1 MKLLTYRVIA
11 IFIDMNLVGII
22 TAPIALVAAFLDADF
37 ILKFTVVSSFL
48 LFFLKDLYSKRGS
61 YGKLKMNLCLH
72 VKSSAG
78 RSEQELKYFKV
89 LRNVTLILWPLEVFV
104 ALVNNGKRIG
114 DLLGNS
120 RVDFLSLEKEGF
132 LH

>member
-11 IFIDMNLVGII
+11 MFIDMFLVGII
-22 TAPIALVAAFLDADF
+22 TAPIGVLAAFLDVDF

-48 LFFLKDLYSKRGS
+48 LFFLKDLYSKKGS
-61 YGKLKMNLCLH
+61 YGKLKMNLCLR
-72 VKSSAG
+72 VKLSASK
-78 RSEQELKYFKV
+78 SEQELKYFKV
-89 LRNVTLILWPLEVFV
+89 LRNVTLVLWPLEIFV

-120 RVDFLSLEKEGF
+120 RVDFLSSEREKA
-132 LH
+132 